1 MAGLVRIR
9 VHVTPR
15 RGVLD
20 PQGQAV
26 AHGLTGLGFEGVGEV
41 RVGKV
46 VDVELLDQSNSQE
59 ALATARDM
67 AARLLANE
75 VVEDFTVEILD

>member
-1 MAGLVRIR
+1 
-9 VHVTPR
+9 
-15 RGVLD
+15 VLD